1 MRVLVTRPAADAQR
15 WTQALRERGLE
26 AESLPLIEIAPLA
39 DPSALTAVW
48 QQLPPHTAV
57 MFVSANAVQH
67 FMAARPDQQPLQA
80 QAWGTGPGTQAALL
94 AAGWPPALVRCP
106 AADADKFDSEA
117 LWALVQAD
125 VQAWPGRSVLI
136 VRGADAHG
144 QLAGRDWLAQ
154 QLQAAGLRVQ
164 QCVAYV
170 RRQPVMDEATLAR
183 ARTALQDGSWW
194 LFSSA
199 EAAHNLALLLP
210 GAAGLGAGKRPPPPS
225 PDGDKPPEIP
235 VTVAGEVVTVEDR
248 RGLSAKEAAEYVIA
262 TYEGGST
269 VAIDAVEGRHGTVEE
284 LRIALRDAGFNVRVY
299 SE

>member
-1 MRVLVTRPAADAQR
+1 MRHAAPRVLVTRPAAEATR
-15 WTQALRERGLE
+15 WTEALRGHGV
-26 AESLPLIEIAPLA
+26 AAASLPLIDIAPISDTTALHA
-39 DPSALTAVW
+39 AWLDVPSHAAL
-48 QQLPPHTAV
+48 

-210 GAAGLGAGKRPPPPS
+210 GAIGTEARALATHPRIAERLRQQGWGR
-225 PDGDKPPEIP
+225 
-235 VTVAGEVVTVEDR
+235 VEVVP
-248 RGLSAKEAAEYVIA
+248 A
-262 TYEGGST
+262 TLEGQ
-269 VAIDAVEGRHGTVEE
+269 VASIECLA
-284 LRIALRDAGFNVRVY
+284 
-299 SE
+299 